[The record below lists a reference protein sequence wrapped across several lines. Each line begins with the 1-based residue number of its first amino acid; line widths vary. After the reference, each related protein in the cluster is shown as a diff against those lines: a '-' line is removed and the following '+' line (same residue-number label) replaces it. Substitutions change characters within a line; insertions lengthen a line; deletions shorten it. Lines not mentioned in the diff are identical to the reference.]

1 MSQMK
6 FLSYLTGKK
15 LTPDEYYILYS
26 ITLDVTINASIK
38 VDMDSLHQRNFLIRA
53 GSKWEP
59 TRKTKEVLKYVD
71 SLFKEETQRNQR
83 SKYSAQTLEKLAVF
97 INQTFPKETSDG
109 RQLRTNKTD
118 LKQKLRQFFLK
129 YKDYQPIDVANA
141 VERYVE
147 HQGAI
152 NDKLLM
158 KSGNFILKHGNSEL
172 ASWCEPIND

>member
-26 ITLDVTINASIK
+26 ITLNVTINPSIK

-53 GSKWEP
+53 GSNWEP
-59 TRKTKEVLKYVD
+59 TRKTKEVLKYID
-71 SLFKEETQRNQR
+71 SLFKEETQRNQK
-83 SKYSAQTLEKLAVF
+83 SKYSAQTLEKLALF
-97 INQTFPKETSDG
+97 INQTFPVKTSNG
-109 RQLRTNKTD
+109 RRLRTNKTD
-118 LKQKLRQFFLK
+118 LKEKLRKFFIR
-129 YKDYQPIDVANA
+129 YKDYEPIDIANA

-152 NDKLLM
+152 NDTLLM
-158 KSGNFILKHGNSEL
+158 SSGNFIMKNGTSAL
-172 ASWCEPIND
+172 ATWCEDVND